1 MVNIVPQIRPVSD
14 LKNNYREIA
23 AALKE
28 NARPIFLTKNGHGEM
43 VLMSMDGYAELMA
56 RVDIELKLKE
66 AEVEA
71 ARTDVRYS
79 HGDVMSAMRKKVK
92 DIEDGV

>member
-1 MVNIVPQIRPVSD
+1 MVNIIPQIRPVSD
-14 LKNNYREIA
+14 LKNKHSEIA
-23 AALKE
+23 MILKE
-28 NARPIFLTKNGHGEM
+28 SAQPIFLTKNGHGEM

-71 ARTDVRYS
+71 VRTDVRYS
-79 HGDVMSAMRKKVK
+79 HENVMSKMRKKLK
-92 DIEDGV
+92 DREDGV